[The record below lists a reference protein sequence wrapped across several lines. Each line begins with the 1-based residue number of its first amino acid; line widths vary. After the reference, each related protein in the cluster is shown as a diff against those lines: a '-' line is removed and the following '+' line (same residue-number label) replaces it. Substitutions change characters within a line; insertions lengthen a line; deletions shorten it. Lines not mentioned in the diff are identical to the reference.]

1 MQPVIKVRDGNLSV
15 AGFQKESKEG
25 KPYISFVIQRSY
37 TIDNEQ
43 KHENINIF
51 ANDLL
56 RISALCDEAYKQT
69 LNLAKPKKEEPQVD
83 EQPVQDPLDDDIP
96 F

>member
-15 AGFQKESKEG
+15 AGFQKESKDG

-37 TIDNEQ
+37 QVNGENRNE
-43 KHENINIF
+43 NLNVF
-51 ANDLL
+51 SNDLL
-56 RISALCDEAYKQT
+56 RVAALCDEAYKQG
-69 LNLAKPKKEEPQVD
+69 LNLGKEQKVEPQVD
-83 EQPVQDPLDDDIP
+83 EQPVQDSLDDEIP